1 MHVVAPC
8 NTGWRSAE
16 DWASHCPL
24 SDGPSM
30 RQLGGVAQVKEAM
43 QQFAGKVAGESSK
56 PKVIDETVLVGPPS
70 RDPET

>member
-1 MHVVAPC
+1 
-8 NTGWRSAE
+8 
-16 DWASHCPL
+16 
-24 SDGPSM
+24 M